1 MHAFLRFVQVNLVLG
16 ALLPAAVFAQQ
27 KTFVNPLTRKAQALS
42 ISALVGQVVQ
52 VILAASGVVAAIVI
66 ILAGLRVI
74 FSQGSEDAIG
84 QGKQAILWAAIG
96 LVVAFG
102 GYVVIELILQQGQQ
116 FISPK

>member
-1 MHAFLRFVQVNLVLG
+1 MRALLRAVQVNLIISAFMPVL
-16 ALLPAAVFAQQ
+16 VSAQQ

-42 ISALVGQVVQ
+42 ISSLVGQVVQ